1 LKVES
6 KITVNGKEYSI
17 SENSTLA
24 AFMREHDIA
33 VEKTVVAVNGD
44 VIKREDMESCR
55 LKNGDTIDLMTFVGG
70 G

>member
-1 LKVES
+1 
-6 KITVNGKEYSI
+6 
-17 SENSTLA
+17 
-24 AFMREHDIA
+24 MRQNDIA

-55 LKNGDTIDLMTFVGG
+55 LKSGDAIDLMTFVGG